1 MTVTLGAQGMKF
13 AIGLGSTMVLAR
25 LLSPKDYGLL
35 AMVAVIT
42 GFVAVLRDGG
52 LSIATVQR
60 ASITEGQV
68 STLFWINAMLGV
80 LLALFIAAISPLVSW
95 FYKDGSLTWVTVAM
109 GFPFIL
115 SGLTVQHQ
123 ALLQRQ
129 MRFGTIAGIE
139 LASLVLSAGIGI
151 IAAAS
156 GMGYWALVIMANA
169 FSLSMCALVLVF
181 CRWTPGRPQR
191 GAGIRS
197 MLRFGGALTV
207 NNLFNSF
214 GGNADKL
221 LLGKFETA
229 GILGLYTRAQTLML
243 QPLMQ
248 FMPAVQNVVLP
259 VLSRLADN
267 RERMRAVF
275 LDLLRVTAFACSF
288 MTVYIVV
295 DSDWL
300 VRAFLGPKWMEAG
313 AILRLFAGPAFVIP
327 LNALCVLSLT
337 VQGKTGA
344 LLRWGLMNNAITILA
359 VVAGLPWGARGVA
372 AGLSIASVGILAPL
386 LIYLTSK
393 AGPAGV
399 RDIWSAIGPAV
410 ITCVAGCVLLYIVR
424 TQSAIDD
431 AVVGL
436 PLFFFLNVAFHAL
449 VMAASPSGRRAF
461 TNLRGMLST
470 FRNPRVAL
478 QEAT

>member
-1 MTVTLGAQGMKF
+1 MTVTLGAQAMKF
-13 AIGLGSTMVLAR
+13 IIGLASTMVLAR
-25 LLSPKDYGLL
+25 LLTPKDYGLL

-52 LSIATVQR
+52 LSVATVQR
-60 ASITEGQV
+60 ANITEGQV
-68 STLFWINAMLGV
+68 STLFWINVTLGV
-80 LLALFIAAISPLVSW
+80 SLALFVAAISPLVAW
-95 FYKDGSLTWVTVAM
+95 FYKDGSLAWVTVAM
-109 GFPFIL
+109 GFPFVL

-129 MRFGTIAGIE
+129 MRFGTLAGIE
-139 LASLVLSAGIGI
+139 LASLILSAGVGI

-156 GMGYWALVIMANA
+156 GLRYWSLVIMANA

-181 CRWTPGRPQR
+181 CRWMPGRPQR
-191 GAGIRS
+191 GGGIRS
-197 MLRFGGALTV
+197 MLRFGGALTT
-207 NNLFNSF
+207 NNLFNSL

-259 VLSRLADN
+259 VLSRLAEN
-267 RERMRAVF
+267 RARMRAVF

-288 MTVYIVV
+288 MTVYLVV
-295 DSDWL
+295 NADWL
-300 VRAFLGPKWMEAG
+300 VRVFLGPKWIDAG
-313 AILRLFAGPAFVIP
+313 IILRLFAGPAFVIP

-337 VQGKTGA
+337 VQGKTGW
-344 LLRWGLMNNAITILA
+344 LLRWGVMNNAITILA

-372 AGLSIASVGILAPL
+372 AGLSIASVVILAPL
-386 LIYLTSK
+386 LIYLTSR

-410 ITCVAGCVLLYIVR
+410 GTCITGCALLYIVR
-424 TQSAIDD
+424 TQSGIDH
-431 AVVGL
+431 AGVGL
-436 PLFFFLNVAFHAL
+436 SLFFFVNLAFHAA
-449 VMAASPSGRRAF
+449 VMTASPSGRRAF
-461 TNLRGMLST
+461 ANLRGMLST
-470 FRNPRVAL
+470 FRNPRVTL